1 MLQQSNF
8 KRLRRNSD
16 NFETTKKRK
25 VFNESSQEEDFIDDS
40 EQVVF
45 SQYSQQSDDEED
57 QEVASSDDEYDI
69 QEGEEEEEEQIE
81 EAEIPNRIINVNA
94 EEDEYHFSQESETP
108 PTETAQR
115 VRASGSSGEGTL
127 DVNLQKG
134 SCERYVRAILGN
146 FVAQCCDQ
154 ELEEK
159 INREI
164 DDQQYPIQY
173 FINTFKNH
181 FWIED
186 DFEKS
191 ENAIN
196 CQCCNHSPVRNLFIV
211 KSKGD
216 YTDPIYVG
224 CKCALLFYLD
234 GSDNRQET
242 KRMVEEKLY
251 NVNRFF
257 Q

>member
-1 MLQQSNF
+1 M
-8 KRLRRNSD
+8 RRNSD

-57 QEVASSDDEYDI
+57 TEVASSDDEYDI
-69 QEGEEEEEEQIE
+69 REGEEEAEEQIE
-81 EAEIPNRIINVNA
+81 EAEIP
-94 EEDEYHFSQESETP
+94 
-108 PTETAQR
+108 
-115 VRASGSSGEGTL
+115 
-127 DVNLQKG
+127 
-134 SCERYVRAILGN
+134 CERYVRAILGN
-146 FVAQCCDQ
+146 FVAKCCDQ

-234 GSDNRQET
+234 GSENRQET
-242 KRMVEEKLY
+242 KRMVEDKEKLY